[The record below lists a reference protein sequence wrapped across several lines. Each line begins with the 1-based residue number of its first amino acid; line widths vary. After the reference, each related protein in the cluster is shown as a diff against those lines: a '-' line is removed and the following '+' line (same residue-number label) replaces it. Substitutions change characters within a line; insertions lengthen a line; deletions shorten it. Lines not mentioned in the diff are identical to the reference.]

1 MVSLISGIK
10 FYPNIIEVNLS
21 GNGLTP
27 KSCFWL
33 GSAIKTN
40 PNLST
45 IDISRC
51 NLDNDCLYL
60 FVEGAN
66 FHGGNFNNKEQLN
79 LERLNLK
86 DNNKINDETKNNF
99 EHPLALILEK
109 FKLKWINLTNAKI
122 YGTGA
127 LKFINKMGELLD
139 INKLYLENLIL
150 ICNDFKNEE
159 CLGKLGEIILKENC
173 PLKNLI
179 LSKNLISTPA
189 TANPPCNYFK
199 KFMECIGKSKIKE
212 LFLISCDIG
221 VNKEDIEILHNML
234 KENKYLTTIR
244 LFGNKISDFNSFKEI
259 LGIFSDYN
267 NKPLENSTLKSLDLS
282 KNSCTIKINDDFM
295 NLITNLKLEYLD
307 INQNTMD
314 KNEKDDFK
322 EKTNK
327 LTHIKIIY

>member
-1 MVSLISGIK
+1 
-10 FYPNIIEVNLS
+10 
-21 GNGLTP
+21 
-27 KSCFWL
+27 
-33 GSAIKTN
+33 
-40 PNLST
+40 
-45 IDISRC
+45 
-51 NLDNDCLYL
+51 
-60 FVEGAN
+60 
-66 FHGGNFNNKEQLN
+66 
-79 LERLNLK
+79 
-86 DNNKINDETKNNF
+86 
-99 EHPLALILEK
+99 
-109 FKLKWINLTNAKI
+109 
-122 YGTGA
+122 
-127 LKFINKMGELLD
+127 
-139 INKLYLENLIL
+139 
-150 ICNDFKNEE
+150 
-159 CLGKLGEIILKENC
+159 
-173 PLKNLI
+173 
-179 LSKNLISTPA
+179 
-189 TANPPCNYFK
+189 
-199 KFMECIGKSKIKE
+199 MECIGKSKIKE

-267 NKPLENSTLKSLDLS
+267 NKTLENSTLKSLDLS